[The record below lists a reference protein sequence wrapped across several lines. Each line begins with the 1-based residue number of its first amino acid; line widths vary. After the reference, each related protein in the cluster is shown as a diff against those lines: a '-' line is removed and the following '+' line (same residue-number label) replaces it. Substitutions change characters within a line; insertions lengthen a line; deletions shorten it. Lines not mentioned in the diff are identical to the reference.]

1 MQLYYMQLTETLP
14 VEVLNISCDHGVGGV
29 GVGGGCQIVQMHMM
43 FIFPAFP
50 TAGCH

>member
-14 VEVLNISCDHGVGGV
+14 VEMLNISCDHRGGGGGGV
-29 GVGGGCQIVQMHMM
+29 GCQIVQMHMM